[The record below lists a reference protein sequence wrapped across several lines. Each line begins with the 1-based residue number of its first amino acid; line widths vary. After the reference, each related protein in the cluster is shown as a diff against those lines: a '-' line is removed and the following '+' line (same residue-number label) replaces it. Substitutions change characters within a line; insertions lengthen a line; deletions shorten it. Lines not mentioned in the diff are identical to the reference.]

1 MGLQKRVSILSIVFD
16 CIYKFV
22 VCVCKYYVVRS
33 VYLGLLKLYNHNNT
47 RVQWCNVTKINGSFL
62 KFCDKTIHYP
72 SL

>member
-22 VCVCKYYVVRS
+22 VCVCKYPVVRS

-47 RVQWCNVTKINGSFL
+47 RVQWCSVTKITRLFFEIL
-62 KFCDKTIHYP
+62 R
-72 SL
+72 